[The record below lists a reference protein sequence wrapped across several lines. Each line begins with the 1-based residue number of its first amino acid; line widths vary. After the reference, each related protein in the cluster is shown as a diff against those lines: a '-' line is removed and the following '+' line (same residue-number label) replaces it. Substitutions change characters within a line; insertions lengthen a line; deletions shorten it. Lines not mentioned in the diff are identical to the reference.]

1 MTTIVKDF
9 ILVGEFCEVSGPQAV
24 LTIPGQISSQPTHL
38 NNNKCFNLDEFL
50 LYIMTTDY
58 QNFQGDKWSE
68 TADVACMRTNIC
80 PDFHAVLH
88 YFTLKDPQARGSVR
102 PSCIAYITQDSTK
115 MFRFKKELI
124 SIVNMAAQIFKA
136 SNMRWMESLGH
147 KVEIQEKEIIG
158 SILDQLS
165 NKRSEQ
171 QSMVTLEEN
180 EEDRNKLKSWEKLCT
195 SAMSPVLFGLLQLH
209 KNVSRPLEEHVLD
222 PKELTSSYELFRSCN
237 SDRVED
243 FETLLN
249 RVKVN

>member
-1 MTTIVKDF
+1 MTVDIN
-9 ILVGEFCEVSGPQAV
+9 
-24 LTIPGQISSQPTHL
+24 SQRTPIKESA
-38 NNNKCFNLDEFL
+38 NK
-50 LYIMTTDY
+50 
-58 QNFQGDKWSE
+58 KKS
-68 TADVACMRTNIC
+68 
-80 PDFHAVLH
+80 
-88 YFTLKDPQARGSVR
+88 
-102 PSCIAYITQDSTK
+102 
-115 MFRFKKELI
+115 FKKELI

-147 KVEIQEKEIIG
+147 KVEIQVFHHPQDVLVRYLIIIVFLFAYVLQEKEIIG

-195 SAMSPVLFGLLQLH
+195 SAMPPVLFGLLQLH

-222 PKELTSSYELFRSCN
+222 PKELTSSYELFHSCN